1 MKRMI
6 IVLALLA
13 GLAVCGLLV
22 LRHSRRAPAAPPT
35 PEQAHATRDG
45 RDLRAVD
52 AWQSNIKL
60 DLNTDYTP
68 DALAKQRLMERLRH
82 EESKQRPAEGRN

>member
-1 MKRMI
+1 MKRMT
-6 IVLALLA
+6 IVLALLT

-22 LRHSRRAPAAPPT
+22 LRHTRRVTVAPT
-35 PEQAHATRDG
+35 PPPLAQSARDA
-45 RDLRAVD
+45 RDLRAFD

-68 DALAKQRLMERLRH
+68 DALAKQRLMERLRR